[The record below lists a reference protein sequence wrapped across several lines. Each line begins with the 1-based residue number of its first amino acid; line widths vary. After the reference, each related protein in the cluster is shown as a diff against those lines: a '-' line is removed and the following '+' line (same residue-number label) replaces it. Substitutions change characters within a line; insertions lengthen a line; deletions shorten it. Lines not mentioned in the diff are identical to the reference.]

1 MNNSY
6 DIAIIGSGPAG
17 LSAALNAKIR
27 NKNFILFGN
36 SKLSLKVEKA
46 HLIQNYLGLP
56 GVTGADLGEYYKKH
70 LSEMNIEITEK
81 KVTAIYKMGETFS
94 ILANNEVYEAKSVII
109 ATGIQTGRA
118 FAGEDTFLGRGV
130 SYCATCDGALY
141 KGKDIAV
148 IAYNKEE
155 EQEVKFLANLAGRVY
170 LIPMYKNP
178 CEFPDNVEVVK
189 GMPIEIKGDMTV
201 KELVLKD
208 NRLIV
213 EGVFILR
220 DTISPSTLL
229 PDLELENNHIYVDR
243 LMKTNIPGCFAAGD
257 VVGKPYQYMKAAGE
271 GNIAALSAVNYLDKN
286 NVMNN

>member
-6 DIAIIGSGPAG
+6 DIAIIGTGPAG

-36 SKLSLKVEKA
+36 NKLSLKVEKA

-56 GVTGADLGEYYKKH
+56 GVTGTDLGEYYRKH
-70 LSEMNIEITEK
+70 LREMNIEITEK
-81 KVTAIYKMGETFS
+81 KVTNIYKMGENFS
-94 ILANNEVYEAKSVII
+94 ILANNDVYEAKSVII

-118 FAGEDTFLGRGV
+118 FSGEETFLGRGV

-155 EQEVKFLANLAGRVY
+155 EQEVKFLAGLAGRVF
-170 LIPMYKNP
+170 LIPMYKNFA
-178 CEFPDNVEVVK
+178 EFPDNVKVIK
-189 GMPIEIKGDMTV
+189 GMPLEIKGEMTV
-201 KELVLKD
+201 NELVLKD
-208 NRLIV
+208 SKLKV
-213 EGVFILR
+213 EGIFILR
-220 DTISPSTLL
+220 DTISPATLL
-229 PDLELENNHIYVDR
+229 PDLEIENNHITVDR

-257 VVGKPYQYMKAAGE
+257 VVGKPYQYIKAAGE
-271 GNIAALSAVNYLDKN
+271 GNIAALSAVNYIDK
-286 NVMNN
+286 

>member
-1 MNNSY
+1 
-6 DIAIIGSGPAG
+6 
-17 LSAALNAKIR
+17 
-27 NKNFILFGN
+27 
-36 SKLSLKVEKA
+36 
-46 HLIQNYLGLP
+46 
-56 GVTGADLGEYYKKH
+56 
-70 LSEMNIEITEK
+70 
-81 KVTAIYKMGETFS
+81 MGETFS

-109 ATGIQTGRA
+109 ATVIQTGRA

-178 CEFPDNVEVVK
+178 SEFPYNVEVVK